1 MVQNVNKLKGKI
13 IENGYSI
20 RTLASEVN
28 LCEVTLRRKINND
41 AEFSIQESLEIKDK
55 LKLSTQEYVDIF
67 FGEKLEFNS

>member
-20 RTLASEVN
+20 KTLASEVD

>member
-20 RTLASEVN
+20 KTLASEVD

-55 LKLSTQEYVDIF
+55 LNLSTQEYVDIF
-67 FGEKLEFNS
+67 FGTKLEFNS